1 MEDLSM
7 KNYVFWLSSI
17 VLLSMLSG
25 CYTAPPQPPAPEPL
39 ALEVQ
44 VDKPIYQAGEFIVLS
59 VRANQD
65 CYLALYDISTE
76 GEVTQIF
83 PNKYADD
90 NLISGGHVYRIPNK
104 SDKFDYEVTGP
115 AGIERVRA
123 VCTQR
128 NVNMVETSLKN
139 EQEVFPRIQQ
149 ASPQFEQSLNQ
160 KLETMPSDQW
170 AEASITFQVQ

>member
-1 MEDLSM
+1 M
-7 KNYVFWLSSI
+7 KKYVLWLSI
-17 VLLSMLSG
+17 GMLLSMISG
-25 CYTAPPQPPAPEPL
+25 CYTRPPQTPEPL
-39 ALEVQ
+39 MIEVQ
-44 VDKPIYQAGEFIVLS
+44 VDKPVYQVGEFIVLT

-90 NLISGGHVYRIPNK
+90 NLIQGGHIYRIP
-104 SDKFDYEVTGP
+104 SQTDEFDYEVDGP
-115 AGIERVRA
+115 PGIERVRA

-128 NVNMVETSLKN
+128 NVNMVEASLKGK
-139 EQEVFPRIQQ
+139 QEVFPRIQQ
-149 ASPQFEQSLNQ
+149 TSPQFEKSLNQ

-170 AEASITFQVQ
+170 AEASVTFQVQ